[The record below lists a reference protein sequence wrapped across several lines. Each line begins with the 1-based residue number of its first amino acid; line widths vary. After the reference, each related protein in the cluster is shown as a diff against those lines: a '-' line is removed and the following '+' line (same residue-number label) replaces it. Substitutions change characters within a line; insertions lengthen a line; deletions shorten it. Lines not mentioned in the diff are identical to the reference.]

1 MVRLRALGSNTES
14 GVPYTDEE
22 INAMARK
29 GKQRGHLP
37 GVGRV
42 LPGRARDVLIPPPP
56 PPPQCTH
63 NSGDVEKLKKKNKYL
78 TKQFGSGSRG
88 CGDDEIADD
97 EDGGNDEEDEED
109 GDS

>member
-1 MVRLRALGSNTES
+1 MLRLQALGSNTSS

-22 INAMARK
+22 INALARK
-29 GKQRGHLP
+29 GKKRGHLP

-42 LPGRARDVLIPPPP
+42 LPVWATDVLIP

-78 TKQFGSGSRG
+78 TKQVVTIISLK
-88 CGDDEIADD
+88 
-97 EDGGNDEEDEED
+97 DGASPRCEFSVFDYLALT
-109 GDS
+109 

>member
-37 GVGRV
+37 GVVAGV
-42 LPGRARDVLIPPPP
+42 AGA
-56 PPPQCTH
+56 
-63 NSGDVEKLKKKNKYL
+63 
-78 TKQFGSGSRG
+78 
-88 CGDDEIADD
+88 
-97 EDGGNDEEDEED
+97 GNDAIATMWTGGRGTKRDEED
-109 GDS
+109 GE

>member
-37 GVGRV
+37 GRSVARMSI
-42 LPGRARDVLIPPPP
+42 PGIMSPMGKAWNGIV
-56 PPPQCTH
+56 
-63 NSGDVEKLKKKNKYL
+63 
-78 TKQFGSGSRG
+78 
-88 CGDDEIADD
+88 A
-97 EDGGNDEEDEED
+97 
-109 GDS
+109 GDSGKCCSVCQDTNE